1 MFTMAVGHSDELDP
15 QDAIAAAIDECRSA
29 LAGRLP
35 QAGVLFSAFD
45 SFDRSS
51 VAAVREAFPGVQ
63 IMGTTSSAEL
73 TSAGGF
79 KEDSVALA
87 LFASDVVDV
96 TVGLGSGLG
105 DDVEA
110 ACRSAAEQALSATA
124 RAPKVCIVL
133 AEAFVMDP
141 QRTLNAMAGALP
153 EGVVIVGGG
162 SARSDFFATRS
173 PTFQFCN
180 ERVVTDGVAI
190 LLFSG
195 PLAFSIAVG
204 TGWKP
209 IGPTGTVTSS
219 AFGALHGIDGRP
231 ALEFLARYL
240 DVTGPDAYGNPLAVV
255 EAGADESY
263 FRVIQGSNAETGSVA
278 LSGLIPVGA
287 TVQLT
292 TGDTDAILSGTRA
305 ALVRASEGFPSGSS
319 PEAALIFSCAVRKF
333 VLGSRTGVETEL
345 ARSVLGA
352 SVSLAGMYCS
362 GEISPVRG
370 ATTSRLLQE
379 SFVTLLLGT

>member
-1 MFTMAVGHSDELDP
+1 MFTMAVGHSDDPDP
-15 QDAIAAAIDECRSA
+15 QEAVAIAIDQCRRA
-29 LAGRLP
+29 LAGRP
-35 QAGVLFSAFD
+35 PRAGILFSALD
-45 SFDRSS
+45 SFDRSI
-51 VAAVREAFPGVQ
+51 VADVLEAFPGVE
-63 IMGTTSSAEL
+63 IMGSTSSAEL
-73 TSAGGF
+73 SSAGGF

-105 DDVEA
+105 EDAEG
-110 ACRSAAEQALSATA
+110 ACRSAADQALSGTT
-124 RAPKVCIVL
+124 REPKVCIVL

-141 QRTLNAMAGALP
+141 QRTLNAMARALP

-162 SARSDFFATRS
+162 SARADFFSTRA

-180 ERVVTDGVAI
+180 ERVASDGVAV

-209 IGPTGTVTSS
+209 IGPTGIVTSS
-219 AFGALHGIDGRP
+219 AFGALEGIDGRP

-240 DVTGPDAYGNPLAVV
+240 DVTGPDAYGNPLAVM
-255 EAGADESY
+255 EAGTDESY
-263 FRVIQGSNAETGSVA
+263 LRVIQGSNAATGSVV

-305 ALVRASEGFPSGSS
+305 ALVRASEGFPAGSN

-333 VLGSRTGVETEL
+333 VLGSRTQVETEL
-345 ARSVLGA
+345 ARSVLGP
-352 SVSLAGMYCS
+352 SVALAGMYCS

-370 ATTSRLLQE
+370 APTSRLLQE